1 MFALRK
7 KMQAG
12 FTLIEILV
20 ALALITL
27 LAVGISLTFDG
38 TRSRAQ
44 TLVSTMSE
52 LAAANMRLKN
62 DTGCYADIPALL
74 FDAETYAANP
84 AANFCGRSLAA
95 TWNGPYVAAF
105 TTAGTGLVNLDKV
118 ADGVTIDFT
127 RASNIDGGARNNGM
141 KYMVSAAGLPDDV
154 VRAALFECNGSD
166 EDVDDF
172 TTGKCRGTAGTGSNG
187 TFDMLFD
194 ETR

>member
-74 FDAETYAANP
+74 FDSTYASNTN
-84 AANFCGRSLAA
+84 ANFCGRSLTA

-105 TTAGTGLVNLDKV
+105 PTAGTGLVNLDKV
-118 ADGVTIDFT
+118 ADGVTIDFI
-127 RASNIDGGARNNGM
+127 RANNIAGGARNNSM
-141 KYMVSAAGLPDDV
+141 KYIVRAAGLPDDI

-166 EDVDDF
+166 ANVNDF
-172 TTGKCRGTAGTGSNG
+172 RAGKCRGTAGTGSNG
-187 TFDMLFD
+187 TFEMLFD